1 MTHWLRARGCQLL
14 HGLITGAAQTVAET
28 GKGAPLVL
36 CFAA

>member
-1 MTHWLRARGCQLL
+1 MMHRLRARGRQPL

-28 GKGAPLVL
+28 GKGASLVL